1 MKSFK
6 VSYERKT
13 GSTSYWTYAEEIIK
27 ARGLM
32 HAHKLAH
39 DHLKALKKL
48 DSLPMRINKI
58 TEVDCIAEE

>member
-13 GSTSYWTYAEEIIK
+13 SSNYWTFAQEIIE

-32 HAHKLAH
+32 HAQKLAH
-39 DHLKALKKL
+39 DHLKALAKL
-48 DSLPMRINKI
+48 ESLPLRINTI
-58 TEVDCIAEE
+58 QEIHPNAED